1 MDSVSFLSCRMRYHS
16 AMRRLPILAFS
27 SIFLAAAALAH
38 PVRADAGHTEREHEE
53 EDVSRDALRRLVQ
66 EGKLL
71 PLAILK
77 AKVLLRVPGDL
88 INVSVERDDGR
99 ILYEFRVLTSS
110 GRVTEV
116 EVEAA
121 TGTITE
127 IEND

>member
-1 MDSVSFLSCRMRYHS
+1 M
-16 AMRRLPILAFS
+16 
-27 SIFLAAAALAH
+27 
-38 PVRADAGHTEREHEE
+38 
-53 EDVSRDALRRLVQ
+53 
-66 EGKLL
+66 
-71 PLAILK
+71 
-77 AKVLLRVPGDL
+77 

-110 GRVTEV
+110 GKVTEV